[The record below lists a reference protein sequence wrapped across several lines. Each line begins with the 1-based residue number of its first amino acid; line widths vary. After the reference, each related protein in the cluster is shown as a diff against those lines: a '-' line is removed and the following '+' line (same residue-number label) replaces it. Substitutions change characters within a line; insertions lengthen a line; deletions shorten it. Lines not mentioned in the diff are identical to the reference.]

1 MSSGLQPRGFVSS
14 SLFQKFAI
22 VAARCPPAEKPL
34 TFTAFDDTEY
44 SVYYV
49 AADKGSTT
57 NVPVPLDDS
66 NNERP
71 NTISGNNVD
80 GYIVC
85 VNMTENAAPADSSS
99 QTDQQAA
106 TE

>member
-1 MSSGLQPRGFVSS
+1 MPTIGASICARKDPQLLPSSRS
-14 SLFQKFAI
+14 
-22 VAARCPPAEKPL
+22 
-34 TFTAFDDTEY
+34 EY